1 MVRHY
6 AFSHPA
12 HSAAPKSASS
22 LSSSSCHAS
31 SLFGRSGGSQL
42 KFRQPSQPSAGITV
56 ENEHK
61 EEDFDGIKDVKE
73 EQQTKKVKSE
83 LRAGPS
89 QPVSTHQVQAEKKG
103 KKGFQPENKY
113 GALGAAKRK
122 KMATFDLRSK
132 LISKEARAWYLD
144 LMDKVNQ
151 VRLALM
157 AGTTPPELAIP
168 DFPGGCSRRKGRASV
183 SFKVES
189 LSMTRPKQELA

>member
-1 MVRHY
+1 
-6 AFSHPA
+6 
-12 HSAAPKSASS
+12 
-22 LSSSSCHAS
+22 
-31 SLFGRSGGSQL
+31 LFGHSGGSKL

-61 EEDFDGIKDVKE
+61 EQDFDGVKDVKE

-122 KMATFDLRSK
+122 KRATFDLRSK

-157 AGTTPPELAIP
+157 AGTSPPKLVIP
-168 DFPGGCSRRKGRASV
+168 DFPGGCSKRKAHASI
-183 SFKVES
+183 SFKVS
-189 LSMTRPKQELA
+189 SPSMTRQKKELA